1 MHRAMKLSN
10 SSYAKILLILAL
22 IFNASACSVL
32 PEIDDETSGWSARQ
46 LYDAGKNAL
55 NTADYETALRYLESL
70 EARFPYGRYAQQ
82 AQMDI
87 IFAYYKF
94 DEPESAIA
102 AADRFIKL
110 YPRHPKVDYAYY
122 MRGLASFYQ
131 SMGTLDYL
139 FNLDPSKREARGSR
153 EAFQY
158 FSTLI
163 KQYPN
168 SDYAADSA
176 QRLIY
181 LHNVLAKHEV
191 NIANYYIE
199 RGAYVAAAN
208 RAKYV
213 INNYE
218 RTPSAI
224 EALIVMVKAYRYL
237 GLTDLAHGTFRILQL
252 NAPEHPDLTQLK
264 KG

>member
-1 MHRAMKLSN
+1 MKRNDSF
-10 SSYAKILLILAL
+10 YARLLLALVLIL
-22 IFNASACSVL
+22 NVSACSVL
-32 PEIDDETSGWSARQ
+32 PEIDDETSAWSARQ

-94 DEPESAIA
+94 DEPESTIA

-139 FNLDPSKREARGSR
+139 FNLDPSEREARGSR

-158 FSTLI
+158 FSMLV
-163 KQYPN
+163 KKFPN

-176 QRLIY
+176 QRLVY
-181 LHNVLAKHEV
+181 LHGVLAKHEI
-191 NIANYYIE
+191 NIANYYIK

-218 RTPSAI
+218 RTPSSI
-224 EALIVMVKAYRYL
+224 EALIVMIKAYRHL
-237 GLTDLAHGTFRILQL
+237 GLNDLALDAFKILQL
-252 NAPEHPDLTQLK
+252 NAPEHPDLAQLK